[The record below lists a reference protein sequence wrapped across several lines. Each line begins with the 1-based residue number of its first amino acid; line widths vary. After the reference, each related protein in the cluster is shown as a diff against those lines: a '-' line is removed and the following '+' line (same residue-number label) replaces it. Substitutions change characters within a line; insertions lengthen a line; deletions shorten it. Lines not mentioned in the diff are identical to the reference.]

1 MVEVISNHHSKPLLQ
16 IFKELNSSEKG
27 LTSERYQRVL
37 AEKGLNEISERKKKS
52 PIFKF
57 LKQFNSPLIYILIFA
72 AGISLLIQ
80 HWIDAIVILVV
91 VLINAGVGFAQ
102 ERKAE
107 KAINLLKTMIVSYAK
122 VYRNGELIKVP
133 SSQIVPGDVIFLEEG
148 DKVPADARLI
158 EVNNFK
164 TQESSLTGE
173 SFPEEKDV
181 KILPENTPII
191 DRTNMIFMGTL
202 VVSGEAKAI
211 VVLTANKTQI
221 GQVAK
226 SIQEIVQPKTHFSEK
241 VTQLSMQMGA
251 FAIIGA
257 ILTFVIGFFIK
268 GIAFVDMFLFTVASL
283 VSGIPE
289 GLPAVLIIVLAIGAR
304 RMAKRKAIIRHLP
317 AVETLGVATVIATD
331 KTGTLTQN
339 SITVQ
344 KIITSEG
351 EFDVTGDGWEP
362 VGKFYNKG
370 KELNPL
376 SFPTL
381 KKILSSSALC
391 NKGNLLI
398 KEDGKYDIVGDPTEV
413 SLLVLGRKAGLK
425 KENMPERILDDLPFN
440 SEFKFRAT
448 LVESKLGKKSLIS
461 VGAFENILKKSA
473 YYLDKD
479 KKIKLTD
486 KDRKLLL
493 AKAVNLAKQGMRIL
507 AFSYRDIPRSV
518 NVVSERLVNG
528 MVFLGLVGMKDPPRK
543 GVREA
548 VQKAKNAGIRII
560 MQTGDHKE
568 TAIAIAKEIGLEMG
582 KIPALTEGEL
592 MSMNEIEF
600 KDAVKNCNIF
610 ARMTPK
616 MKIKIIESLQEQG
629 EIVAMTGDGVN
640 DALALKKADI
650 GISMGLIGTDVAR
663 ESSGIVLADDNF
675 SSIVNAIE
683 EGRVVFQ
690 NIRQTSFYL
699 ITTNVAEDVT
709 IISSLSLSFPLPMLP
724 IQLLY
729 LNIITDTFIGIS
741 LAMEPGHNDV
751 LNEPPR
757 KKEEKILNKEL
768 VFFLILMA
776 GLMAVGTIPIFN
788 HFLTHG
794 IDKARTMAFASMSF
808 FQFFNVLNMRSL
820 HKSIFK
826 IKLFSNK
833 WVIYALLLS
842 IGALL
847 CVLYIPFLAEIF
859 KFVPL
864 SLREMGLILLI
875 SSSVLVFGEIYKFF
889 KYKKNNSNGKN

>member
-1 MVEVISNHHSKPLLQ
+1 MVEVINNHHSKSLSQ

-27 LTSERYQRVL
+27 LTTERYKRVL
-37 AEKGLNEISERKKKS
+37 AEKGLNEISEKKKK
-52 PIFKF
+52 PLIFKF
-57 LKQFNSPLIYILIFA
+57 FKQFHSPLVYILLFA
-72 AGISLLIQ
+72 TIISILIN
-80 HWIDAIVILVV
+80 HLVDAIVIFAV
-91 VLINAGVGFAQ
+91 VLINAIVGFFQ

-107 KAINLLKTMIVSYAK
+107 KAIDLLKTMVVSYAK
-122 VYRNGELIKVP
+122 VYRDGELIKVP

-158 EVNNFK
+158 EINNLK
-164 TQESSLTGE
+164 TQEASLTGE
-173 SFPEEKDV
+173 SFPQEKNI
-181 KILPENTPII
+181 KILPEGTSIT
-191 DRTNMIFMGTL
+191 DRTNMVFMGTM

-211 VVLTANKTQI
+211 VVFTANKTQI

-226 SIQEIVQPKTHFSEK
+226 SIQEIVQPKTHFSKK
-241 VTQLSMQMGA
+241 VAQLSMQMGILA
-251 FAIIGA
+251 VIGA
-257 ILTFVIGFFIK
+257 LLTFIIGFFIR
-268 GIAFVDMFLFTVASL
+268 GMAFVDMFLFTVASL

-331 KTGTLTQN
+331 KTGTLTKN

-351 EFDVTGDGWEP
+351 EFEVGGDGWEP
-362 VGKFYNKG
+362 IGKFYQKN

-376 SFPTL
+376 SFPIL
-381 KKILSSSALC
+381 KRLLGSSALC

-398 KEDGKYDIVGDPTEV
+398 KEEGKYEIVGDPTEV
-413 SLLVLGRKAGLK
+413 SLLVLARKAGLK
-425 KENMPERILDDLPFN
+425 KENMPEKILDDLPFN

-448 LVESKLGKKSLIS
+448 LVENKSGKKSLIS
-461 VGAFENILKKSA
+461 VGAFETILKRSS
-473 YYLDKD
+473 YYLNNDKKIALTDKD
-479 KKIKLTD
+479 KKILLT
-486 KDRKLLL
+486 
-493 AKAVNLAKQGMRIL
+493 KAVNLAKQGMRIL
-507 AFSYRDIPRSV
+507 AFSYRDVPRGITS
-518 NVVSERLVNG
+518 VSEKLVGG
-528 MVFLGLVGMKDPPRK
+528 MIFIGLVGMKDPPRK
-543 GVREA
+543 EVKEA

-568 TAIAIAKEIGLEMG
+568 TAIAIAKEIGLDMG
-582 KIPALTEGEL
+582 KIPAFTEEEL
-592 MSMNEIEF
+592 RRMNETEF
-600 KDAVKNCNIF
+600 KNAIRDSNIF

-616 MKIKIIESLQEQG
+616 MKIKIVEVLQEQG

-650 GISMGLIGTDVAR
+650 GVSMGLIGTDVAR
-663 ESSGIVLADDNF
+663 DSSEIVLADDNF

-699 ITTNVAEDVT
+699 VTTNVAEDFT
-709 IISSLSLSFPLPMLP
+709 IISSLSLGLPLPMLP

-729 LNIITDTFIGIS
+729 LNLVTDAFTGIS
-741 LAMEPGHNDV
+741 LAMEPGHHDV

-768 VFFLILMA
+768 VFFLILIA
-776 GLMAVGTIPIFN
+776 GLMAVGTIPLFN
-788 HFLTHG
+788 HFLHQG
-794 IDKARTMAFASMSF
+794 VDKARTIAFVSMSF
-808 FQFFNVLNMRSL
+808 FQLFNLFNMRSL

-826 IKLFSNK
+826 IKVLSNK
-833 WVIYALLLS
+833 WVIYAFVVS
-842 IGALL
+842 VVALL
-847 CVLYIPFLAEIF
+847 CVVYIPFLAKVF
-859 KFVPL
+859 QFVSL
-864 SLREMGLILLI
+864 SLKEMGLVILI

-889 KYKKNNSNGKN
+889 NYKKHPHRKN

>member
-1 MVEVISNHHSKPLLQ
+1 MVEVTNNHHSKSLSQ

-27 LTSERYQRVL
+27 LTTERYKRVL
-37 AEKGLNEISERKKKS
+37 AERGLNVISEKKKK
-52 PIFKF
+52 PLIFKF
-57 LKQFNSPLIYILIFA
+57 FKQFHSPLVYILIFA
-72 AGISLLIQ
+72 TIISILIN
-80 HWIDAIVILVV
+80 HLVDAIVIFVV
-91 VLINAGVGFAQ
+91 VIINAIVGFFQ

-122 VYRNGELIKVP
+122 VYRDGELIKVP

-158 EVNNFK
+158 EINNLK
-164 TQESSLTGE
+164 TQEASLTGE
-173 SFPEEKDV
+173 SFPQEKNI
-181 KILPENTPII
+181 KILPESTSIT
-191 DRTNMIFMGTL
+191 DRTNMVFMGTM

-211 VVLTANKTQI
+211 VVFTANKTQI

-226 SIQEIVQPKTHFSEK
+226 SIQEIVQPKTHFSKK
-241 VTQLSMQMGA
+241 VAQLSMQMGVVA
-251 FAIIGA
+251 VIGA
-257 ILTFVIGFFIK
+257 LLTFIIGFFIR
-268 GIAFVDMFLFTVASL
+268 GMAFIDMFLFTVASL

-317 AVETLGVATVIATD
+317 AVETLGVATIIATD
-331 KTGTLTQN
+331 KTGTLTKN

-351 EFDVTGDGWEP
+351 EFEVSGDGWEP
-362 VGKFYNKG
+362 IGKFYQKN

-376 SFPTL
+376 SFPIL
-381 KKILSSSALC
+381 KRLLGSSALC

-398 KEDGKYDIVGDPTEV
+398 KEDGKYEIVGDPTEV
-413 SLLVLGRKAGLK
+413 SLLVLAKKAGLK
-425 KENMPERILDDLPFN
+425 KENMPEKVLDDLPFN

-448 LVESKLGKKSLIS
+448 LVENKSGKKSLIS
-461 VGAFENILKKSA
+461 VGAFEAILKRSS

-479 KKIKLTD
+479 KKITLTD
-486 KDRKLLL
+486 KDKKILLT
-493 AKAVNLAKQGMRIL
+493 KAVNLAKQGMRIL
-507 AFSYRDIPRSV
+507 AFSYRDVPRGTTS
-518 NVVSERLVNG
+518 VSEKLVGG
-528 MVFLGLVGMKDPPRK
+528 MIFLGLIGMKDPPRK
-543 GVREA
+543 EVKEA

-560 MQTGDHKE
+560 MQTGDHRE
-568 TAIAIAKEIGLEMG
+568 TAIAIAKEIGLDMG
-582 KIPALTEGEL
+582 KIPAFTEEEL
-592 MSMNEIEF
+592 RKMNETEF
-600 KDAVKNCNIF
+600 KNAVRDSNIF

-616 MKIKIIESLQEQG
+616 MKIKIVEVLQEQG

-650 GISMGLIGTDVAR
+650 GISMGVIGTDVAR
-663 ESSGIVLADDNF
+663 DSSEIVLADDNF

-699 ITTNVAEDVT
+699 VTTNVAEDVT
-709 IISSLSLSFPLPMLP
+709 IISSLSLGLPLPMLP

-729 LNIITDTFIGIS
+729 LNLVTDAFTGIS
-741 LAMEPGHNDV
+741 LAMEPGHHDV

-768 VFFLILMA
+768 VFFLLLMA
-776 GLMAVGTIPIFN
+776 GLMAVGTIPLFN
-788 HFLTHG
+788 NFLHQG
-794 IDKARTMAFASMSF
+794 VDKARTIAFVSMSF
-808 FQFFNVLNMRSL
+808 FQFFNVFNMRSL

-826 IKLFSNK
+826 IKILSNK
-833 WVIYALLLS
+833 WVIYALS
-842 IGALL
+842 ASVIALL
-847 CVLYIPFLAEIF
+847 CVLYIPFLARVFE
-859 KFVPL
+859 FVPL
-864 SLREMGLILLI
+864 SFKEMGLVILI

-889 KYKKNNSNGKN
+889 KYKDKPNGKN

>member
-1 MVEVISNHHSKPLLQ
+1 MIEVTSNHHSKSPSQ

-27 LTSERYQRVL
+27 LTNERYQRVL
-37 AEKGLNEISERKKKS
+37 AEKGLNEISEKKKKS
-52 PIFKF
+52 LIFKF
-57 LKQFNSPLIYILIFA
+57 FKQFHSPLIYILFFA
-72 AGISLLIQ
+72 AVISILIN
-80 HWIDAIVILVV
+80 HIIDAIVILVV
-91 VLINAGVGFAQ
+91 VLINAIVGFFQ

-122 VYRNGELIKVP
+122 VYRDGELIKVP
-133 SSQIVPGDVIFLEEG
+133 SSQIVPGDVILLEEG

-164 TQESSLTGE
+164 TQEASLTGE
-173 SFPEEKDV
+173 SFPQEKNI
-181 KILPENTPII
+181 KILPESTPIT
-191 DRTNMIFMGTL
+191 DRTNMVFMGTM

-211 VVLTANKTQI
+211 VIFTANKTQI

-226 SIQEIVQPKTHFSEK
+226 SIQEIVQPKTHFSKK
-241 VTQLSMQMGA
+241 VAQLSMQMGA

-257 ILTFVIGFFIK
+257 LLTFIIGFFIR

-317 AVETLGVATVIATD
+317 AVETLGVATVISTD

-351 EFDVTGDGWEP
+351 EFDVAGEGWEP
-362 VGKFYNKG
+362 IGKFYQKN

-376 SFPTL
+376 SFLTL
-381 KKILSSSALC
+381 KKLLGSSTLC

-398 KEDGKYDIVGDPTEV
+398 KEDGKYEIVGDPTEV

-425 KENMPERILDDLPFN
+425 KEEMPEKILDDLPFN

-448 LVESKLGKKSLIS
+448 LVENKSGKKTLIS
-461 VGAFENILKKSA
+461 VGAFENILKKSS

-479 KKIKLTD
+479 KKINLTD
-486 KDRKLLL
+486 KDRKILLT
-493 AKAVNLAKQGMRIL
+493 KAVNLAKQGMRIL
-507 AFSYRDIPRSV
+507 AFSYRDVPRGVTSA
-518 NVVSERLVNG
+518 SEKLVGG
-528 MVFLGLVGMKDPPRK
+528 MIFLGLVGMKDPPRK
-543 GVREA
+543 GVKEA
-548 VQKAKNAGIRII
+548 VLKAKNAGIRII

-568 TAIAIAKEIGLEMG
+568 TAIAIAKEIGLDMG
-582 KIPALTEGEL
+582 KIPAFTEEEL
-592 MSMNEIEF
+592 KKMNEKEF
-600 KDAVKNCNIF
+600 KNAIKNSNIF

-616 MKIKIIESLQEQG
+616 MKIKIVEALQEQG

-650 GISMGLIGTDVAR
+650 GVSMGIIGTDVAR
-663 ESSGIVLADDNF
+663 ESSEIVLADDNF
-675 SSIVNAIE
+675 SSIVDAIE

-690 NIRQTSFYL
+690 NIKQTSFYL
-699 ITTNVAEDVT
+699 VTTNVAESVT
-709 IISSLSLSFPLPMLP
+709 IISSLSLSLPLPMLP

-729 LNIITDTFIGIS
+729 LNIVTDTFTGIS

-776 GLMAVGTIPIFN
+776 GLMTIGTIPLFK
-788 HFLTHG
+788 HFIPQG
-794 IDKARTMAFASMSF
+794 IDKARTIAFVSMSF
-808 FQFFNVLNMRSL
+808 FQLFNVLNMRSL

-833 WVIYALLLS
+833 WVIYALLAS
-842 IGALL
+842 IITLL
-847 CVLYIPFLAEIF
+847 CVMYIPFLAGVF
-859 KFVPL
+859 QFVPL
-864 SLREMGLILLI
+864 TLKEMGLIILI
-875 SSSVLVFGEIYKFF
+875 SSSVLVFSEIYKFF
-889 KYKKNNSNGKN
+889 KYKNKQNGKN